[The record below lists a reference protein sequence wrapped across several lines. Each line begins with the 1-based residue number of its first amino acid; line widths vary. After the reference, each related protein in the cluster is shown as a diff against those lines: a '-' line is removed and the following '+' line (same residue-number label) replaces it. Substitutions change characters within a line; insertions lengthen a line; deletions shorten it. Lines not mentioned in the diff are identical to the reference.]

1 MDFSRREELQL
12 LALLVAVGAMIFAVG
27 RLRVP
32 YAILL
37 VLGGLALGFVP
48 GLPHLTLPPD
58 LVLVA
63 LLPPLLYSA
72 AFFTSLRDLRE
83 NIRAISFLA
92 IGLVG
97 ATMVGVAV
105 VAHTWIDSFGWPEA
119 FVLGAIVS
127 PTDAIASTSIAR
139 RLGVPRNV
147 VTVIEGES
155 LVNDGT
161 ALVFYKFAVA
171 AAVSGTFSLAEASG
185 RLILNAAGGIV
196 VGLVVGF
203 LIREVRRRMP
213 AAPTSITIALLTGY
227 FAYLPA
233 DALGV
238 SGVLAVVTAGVY
250 MGWHTPLLT
259 TVETRLQGFA
269 FWQILTFVL
278 NSLLF
283 LLVGLQL
290 PTILDALGGWD
301 GWTLVVDGAI
311 VSAAVIV
318 MRLLW
323 VFPFTYGPRLL
334 SRRLRERSP
343 APPWEHA
350 ALVGWAGLRGSIS
363 LAAALA
369 IPLTT
374 KAGEAFPERNLI
386 VFLVF
391 CVILATL
398 VGQGLTLPLLIRV
411 LGVEDDGL
419 ADREEAKAR
428 IKAAEAALGRLEE
441 LEEEE
446 WVREDT
452 AERMRG
458 LYGFRRDRFRARF
471 DDTDDGGIEE
481 RSADY
486 QRLRRELLEAE
497 RQAVVGLRNSGYIN
511 DEIMYRVTRDLDLE
525 DSRLDV

>member
-1 MDFSRREELQL
+1 VDFSRHEELQL
-12 LALLVAVGAMIFAVG
+12 LGLLAAVAAMIFAVG

-48 GLPHLTLPPD
+48 GLPELALPPE

-72 AFFTSLRDLRE
+72 AFFTSLRDLRD
-83 NIRAISFLA
+83 NVGPISLLA
-92 IGLVG
+92 VGLVG

-105 VAHTWIDSFGWPEA
+105 VAHA
-119 FVLGAIVS
+119 FVDDIVS
-127 PTDAIASTSIAR
+127 PTDALAATSIAR
-139 RLGVPRNV
+139 RLGVPRAV
-147 VTVIEGES
+147 VTIIEGES

-161 ALVFYKFAVA
+161 ALVLYKFAVA
-171 AAVSGTFSLAEASG
+171 AALSGTFSLASASG
-185 RLILNAAGGIV
+185 RLVLNAVGGVAI
-196 VGLVVGF
+196 GLAVGF
-203 LIREVRRRMP
+203 VIREVRRRMP
-213 AAPTSITIALLTGY
+213 AAPTSISMALLTGY

-259 TVETRLQGFA
+259 TVETRLQGAA
-269 FWQILTFVL
+269 FWEILTFVL

-290 PTILDALGGWD
+290 PRVLDALAGRPGWI
-301 GWTLVVDGAI
+301 LVRDGAI

-318 MRLLW
+318 IRLAW
-323 VFPFTYGPRLL
+323 IYPFTYVLRRVRREDRIPR
-334 SRRLRERSP
+334 
-343 APPWEHA
+343 WEHGTT
-350 ALVGWAGLRGSIS
+350 VGWAGLRGGVS

-374 KAGEAFPERNLI
+374 DAGAAFPERDLI

-411 LGVEDDGL
+411 LRLEDDGL

-428 IKAAEAALGRLEE
+428 IKAAEAALRRLDE
-441 LEEEE
+441 LEGEE

-452 AERMRG
+452 ADRTRRQ
-458 LYGFRRDRFRARF
+458 YGFRRDRFRARF
-471 DDTDDGGIEE
+471 DGEDDGAIEA

-486 QRLRRELLEAE
+486 QRLRRELLDAE
-497 RQAVVGLRNSGYIN
+497 RIAVVGLRNSGYIS
-511 DEIMYRVTRDLDLE
+511 DDVMYRITRDLDLE

>member
-1 MDFSRREELQL
+1 MDFSRQEELQL

-48 GLPHLTLPPD
+48 GLPKLTLPPD

-63 LLPPLLYSA
+63 LLPPLLYSS

-92 IGLVG
+92 VGLVG

-105 VAHTWIDSFGWPEA
+105 VAHMWIDSFGWPEA

-161 ALVFYKFAVA
+161 ALVFYKFAIA

-185 RLILNAAGGIV
+185 RLILNAAGGIA

-213 AAPTSITIALLTGY
+213 AAPTSITVALLTGY

-233 DALGV
+233 DAMGV

-290 PTILDALGGWD
+290 PAILDALGGWN

-311 VSAAVIV
+311 VSAAVGE
-318 MRLLW
+318 
-323 VFPFTYGPRLL
+323 VFGTL
-334 SRRLRERSP
+334 SVLVAVICTRSMST
-343 APPWEHA
+343 WNT
-350 ALVGWAGLRGSIS
+350 WA
-363 LAAALA
+363 
-369 IPLTT
+369 TT
-374 KAGEAFPERNLI
+374 
-386 VFLVF
+386 
-391 CVILATL
+391 CATL
-398 VGQGLTLPLLIRV
+398 TFKP
-411 LGVEDDGL
+411 
-419 ADREEAKAR
+419 
-428 IKAAEAALGRLEE
+428 
-441 LEEEE
+441 
-446 WVREDT
+446 
-452 AERMRG
+452 
-458 LYGFRRDRFRARF
+458 
-471 DDTDDGGIEE
+471 
-481 RSADY
+481 
-486 QRLRRELLEAE
+486 
-497 RQAVVGLRNSGYIN
+497 
-511 DEIMYRVTRDLDLE
+511 
-525 DSRLDV
+525 